1 MVSLGAR
8 QLRTRG
14 PFGWPPP
21 SAAPRCRHRQGSGR
35 ATKVAG
41 QETVPAD
48 VEQTGLTITGAET
61 QDKRL
66 SVGNQGSL
74 AALGHEVSGVALV
87 KMVRFLSELRDA
99 NQETGVWPRETL
111 SAAWGI

>member
-21 SAAPRCRHRQGSGR
+21 PAAPRCRHRQGSGR

-41 QETVPAD
+41 QEAVPAD

-74 AALGHEVSGVALV
+74 RRVRDFARTRWPLRGSSGRWRLIV
-87 KMVRFLSELRDA
+87 LR
-99 NQETGVWPRETL
+99 
-111 SAAWGI
+111 S